1 MADEKVIRVSAQDTG
16 FGQAINRM
24 AEDAK
29 KALSEIGLD
38 GLFDDAEKQ
47 FDKLE
52 DRIKAIGEELKKKA
66 KEANDSFDSRKGSG
80 NDYHQ
85 RVVDTEQQNYN
96 QRSEKAS
103 SALDK
108 LSEALR
114 KKGESDGGGSE
125 TGGSGGGSN
134 IGHVLGRMLGN
145 NVSSRLPSGM
155 RNLLG
160 GEITDR
166 FGQAGGSMMEGAAAG
181 EGGAAAGG
189 LAGGALA
196 VGAVA
201 GVVVAVAAAIKM
213 LYGMGMDDWRT
224 ESKVSATFDINRDT
238 FGRMARGGN
247 GRASDFGLDNE
258 DYKKQILRISKERG
272 AAYDKNGNYTAED
285 VGYNQLAIQQGYGL
299 SDQEVGRFNKF
310 NFQDNT
316 QRDASR
322 IIVDLLTRSEKQGIL
337 GVSGRDFSRLPEKLD
352 VMNTI
357 MSQQKMSGEQV
368 DSSTAIDLVMAGQKI
383 GGRFGDDRAGEAF
396 GRINESI
403 KSPDNPGMKAY
414 VYEMLRKANPN
425 ASYTDIQAMME
436 NGASRENLQAI
447 LPEISKMPQGE
458 MRRMM
463 LYKLTH
469 NWQDANR
476 LDKTNGLDEML
487 GSLKT
492 GVVSDEDAK
501 KKFGETDARVERNL
515 AAFDELGKIIKN
527 NLTDFGEKYIARPMQ
542 DWGRGVG
549 KGNAADIL
557 QPFSTMPIAG
567 GYHGNQGANTN
578 NTIPKPENQ

>member
-29 KALSEIGLD
+29 KALSNIGLD

-52 DRIKAIGEELKKKA
+52 DRIKAIGEELKKKS
-66 KEANDSFDSRKGSG
+66 KEANDAFDARKGIG

-96 QRSEKAS
+96 QRSDKAS

-108 LSEALR
+108 LAEALR
-114 KKGESDGGGSE
+114 KKGGADDSSDPDADRVASWSKKGGM
-125 TGGSGGGSN
+125 
-134 IGHVLGRMLGN
+134 IGRMVGN
-145 NVSSRLPSGM
+145 NLGGMLPNGM
-155 RNLLG
+155 RNAVG
-160 GEITDR
+160 GEITEG
-166 FGQAGGSMMEGAAAG
+166 FGGLGSRIGGE
-181 EGGAAAGG
+181 AAAGG
-189 LAGGALA
+189 ISGGALA
-196 VGAVA
+196 AGAVA
-201 GVVVAVAAAIKM
+201 GVVVAVAAAFKM

-224 ESKVSATFDINRDT
+224 ESKVNATFDVNRDT
-238 FGRMARGGN
+238 FGKFARGGN
-247 GRASDFGLDNE
+247 ARASDFGMDNE
-258 DYKKQILRISKERG
+258 EWKNQILRISKEKG
-272 AAYDKNGNYTAED
+272 MAYDKDGNYVAED
-285 VGYNQLAIQQGYGL
+285 NAYNQTALAKGYGL

-322 IIVDLLTRSEKQGIL
+322 IIVDLLSRSEKQGIL

-357 MSQQKMSGEQV
+357 MSQQKMSGETV

-396 GRINESI
+396 GRINEGI
-403 KSPDNPGMKAY
+403 KNPDNPGMKAY
-414 VYEMLRKANPN
+414 MYEMLRRANPN
-425 ASYTDIQAMME
+425 ASYTDIQGMME
-436 NGASRENLQAI
+436 NGASRENMQAI

-492 GVVSDEDAK
+492 GVVSDSDAK
-501 KKFGETDARVERNL
+501 RKFGETDKRVETNL

-527 NLTDFGEKYIARPMQ
+527 NLTDFGEHYIARPLNDM
-542 DWGRGVG
+542 GRGIG
-549 KGNAADIL
+549 KGNQADIQNAL
-557 QPFSTMPIAG
+557 NMFSGTPMLYPN
-567 GYHGNQGANTN
+567 GYNGNTGANNN
-578 NTIPKPENQ
+578 NTTPKPENQ